1 MDYYI
6 SNILEQKIHNEN
18 YLNLFLKIPKYF
30 PKEKSIYYFFLF
42 FKLLPL
48 IVVTHD
54 WNISSHLGVSFWLR
68 KFTFAEIIADVDHI
82 YLYYT
87 IVLILFFLVII
98 VCFLFLYLKSKIT
111 FNGKLFHKHKTIVF
125 FLSFVIFYIFYAISQ
140 FYISIFIEIIFN
152 DNSKN
157 QNKIIYYLI
166 IIIEGIVVIFTFI
179 ITFLMGS
186 IVVHEPFLLIHYLH

>member
-6 SNILEQKIHNEN
+6 SNILEQNINNDN

-87 IVLILFFLVII
+87 IVLILFFFSYNSLFFI
-98 VCFLFLYLKSKIT
+98 FLFKK
-111 FNGKLFHKHKTIVF
+111 
-125 FLSFVIFYIFYAISQ
+125 
-140 FYISIFIEIIFN
+140 
-152 DNSKN
+152 
-157 QNKIIYYLI
+157 
-166 IIIEGIVVIFTFI
+166 
-179 ITFLMGS
+179 
-186 IVVHEPFLLIHYLH
+186 